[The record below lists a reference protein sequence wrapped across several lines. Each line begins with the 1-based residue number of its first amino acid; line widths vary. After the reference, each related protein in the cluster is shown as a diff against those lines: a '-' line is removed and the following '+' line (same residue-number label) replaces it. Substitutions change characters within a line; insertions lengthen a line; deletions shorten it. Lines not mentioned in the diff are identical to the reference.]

1 VPEVFMVTELGA
13 TIKTSLLA
21 GNVLIIEFADEGL
34 TITKAK
40 KPTKAA
46 TTIDFRTLG
55 PIPDFDSIRLNTLI
69 NLELCLV
76 PTYEYICNECEL
88 TFEAVQSFSDEPI
101 SICPACGKGV
111 RKVYSNVGVVFKG
124 AGFYKTDSRKAA
136 SASTTTTSTTSS
148 TPAPAPAPAPV
159 AKSTSTD

>member
-40 KPTKAA
+40 KLTKTA
-46 TTIDFRTLG
+46 TTIDFRTLS

-76 PTYEYICNECEL
+76 PTYEYICNACKHA
-88 TFEAVQSFSDEPI
+88 FEAVQSFSDAPI
-101 SICPACGKGV
+101 SNCPECGKDV

-124 AGFYKTDSRKAA
+124 SGFYKTDSRKAA
-136 SASTTTTSTTSS
+136 STSASA
-148 TPAPAPAPAPV
+148 TPAPAATAPAATPAPA
-159 AKSTSTD
+159 AKNTSTD

>member
-1 VPEVFMVTELGA
+1 MVTELGA

-40 KPTKAA
+40 KLTKTA
-46 TTIDFRTLG
+46 TTIDFRTLS

-76 PTYEYICNECEL
+76 PTYEYICNACEHA
-88 TFEAVQSFSDEPI
+88 FEAVQSFSDAPI
-101 SICPACGKGV
+101 SNCPECGKDV

-124 AGFYKTDSRKAA
+124 SGFYKTDSRKAA
-136 SASTTTTSTTSS
+136 SASTT
-148 TPAPAPAPAPV
+148 PAPAATAPAATPAAAPAAA
-159 AKSTSTD
+159 AKNTSTD